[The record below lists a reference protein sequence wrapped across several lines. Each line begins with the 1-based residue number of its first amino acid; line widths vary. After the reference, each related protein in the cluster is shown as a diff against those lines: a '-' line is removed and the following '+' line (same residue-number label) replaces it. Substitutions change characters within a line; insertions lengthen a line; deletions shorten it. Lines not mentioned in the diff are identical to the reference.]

1 MSDARQW
8 EVRVNTTIVRYKVK
22 ADRAEEN
29 KAYIRAVFEE
39 LDANKPEGLRYVSFC
54 LADGVSFVHI
64 AVVETED
71 GENPL
76 QQSAAFGKFI
86 ADIKDR
92 CEEPPAASS
101 ADIVGSYRLFWQKLS
116 DAA

>member
-1 MSDARQW
+1 M
-8 EVRVNTTIVRYKVK
+8 ETTIVRYKVK
-22 ADRAEEN
+22 ADQAEEN
-29 KAYIRAVFEE
+29 KAFIRRVFEE
-39 LDANKPEGLRYVSFC
+39 LDANRPDGLRYVSFN

-64 AVVETED
+64 AVVESED

-76 QQSAAFGKFI
+76 PKTAAFKDFI

-101 ADIVGSYRLFWQKLS
+101 ADIVGSYRLFWQRLS
-116 DAA
+116 DAE

>member
-1 MSDARQW
+1 M
-8 EVRVNTTIVRYKVK
+8 NTTIVRYKVK
-22 ADRAEEN
+22 SDKAEEN
-29 KAYIRAVFEE
+29 KDYIRSVFEDLNE
-39 LDANKPEGLRYVSFC
+39 NKPDGLRYVSFC

-64 AVVETED
+64 AVVETDD

-76 QQSAAFGKFI
+76 QQSPAFKKFI

-101 ADIVGSYRLFWQKLS
+101 ANIVGSYRLFWQKVS

>member
-1 MSDARQW
+1 M
-8 EVRVNTTIVRYKVK
+8 ETTIVRYKVK
-22 ADRAEEN
+22 ADQAEEN
-29 KAYIRAVFEE
+29 KAFIRRVFEE
-39 LDANKPEGLRYVSFC
+39 LDANRPDGLRYVSFN

-64 AVVETED
+64 AVVESED

-76 QQSAAFGKFI
+76 PKTAAFKDFI

-101 ADIVGSYRLFWQKLS
+101 ADIVGSYRLFWQRLS
-116 DAA
+116 EAE